1 MESPLKKYRLD
12 LHTHSRFSHDS
23 HTEPEDLVTAAKDIG
38 LDGIAITDH
47 DNSGCV
53 EYFTQIGLMRQDG
66 QPVDGFLIIPGQEI
80 STASGHLLTYGAKLP
95 NLRGISPEKAIELVR
110 MQNGL
115 CFPAHPYD
123 RFRSGIREKLLNK
136 LDIDGIEGFNAACTF
151 QRYNQQA
158 ETYGQQRQIPMI
170 AGSDSHDPET
180 VGLASTELM
189 LESFDCASVL
199 KALKKNPQMC
209 KGYITL
215 SQSVNKTFGLVFPR
229 VKARKA
235 KRRQQAL
242 AATKEYAHK

>member
-1 MESPLKKYRLD
+1 MEKCAKKYRFD
-12 LHTHSRFSHDS
+12 LHTHSRFSHDC
-23 HTEPEDLVTAAKDIG
+23 HTQPEDLVAAAKAAG
-38 LDGIAITDH
+38 LDGLAITDH

-53 EYFTQIGLMRQDG
+53 EYFSQVGLLRDDG
-66 QPVDGFLIIPGQEI
+66 QPVDDFLIIPGQEI
-80 STASGHLLTYGAKLP
+80 STSSGHMLTYCAKLP

-123 RFRSGIREKLLNK
+123 RFRSGIREKVLDR

-158 ETYGQQRQIPMI
+158 EQYGKKKQIPLL

-180 VGLASTELM
+180 VGLASTELL
-189 LESFDCASVL
+189 LESFDLSSVL
-199 KALKKNPQMC
+199 EALKGSPKMC

-235 KRRQQAL
+235 QRSAVKVRVAP
-242 AATKEYAHK
+242 AK